1 MKSRLVLAYAAPPP
15 VVARSLAEFDSRQ
28 PEAGDWSLAELL
40 EAARDHAAEAVVV
53 SGAHKLDAAAIDALP
68 ERVRIIAT
76 ATVGFDHI
84 DIDAARRRGLPVTN
98 TPDVLTDCTADLCL
112 MLMLAACRRA
122 TEYAAVMQAGWRR
135 RYPQRELLG
144 LRFSGRTL
152 GILGMGRIGRAVAQR
167 ARGFGMDIV
176 YCNRTR
182 LPEELE
188 QGARHFSDFH
198 TMLPHCQILSLH
210 APAGHATEGIMDAA
224 AFALLPPDAV
234 FVNTARGSLVDEDAL
249 IDALQTGRLFAAGLD
264 VFRNE
269 PAFDLRLASL
279 PNVFLTP
286 HMGSATVETRK
297 AMGFRALDNVAAV
310 LSGRRAIDPV

>member
-1 MKSRLVLAYAAPPP
+1 
-15 VVARSLAEFDSRQ
+15 
-28 PEAGDWSLAELL
+28 
-40 EAARDHAAEAVVV
+40 
-53 SGAHKLDAAAIDALP
+53 
-68 ERVRIIAT
+68 
-76 ATVGFDHI
+76 
-84 DIDAARRRGLPVTN
+84 
-98 TPDVLTDCTADLCL
+98 
-112 MLMLAACRRA
+112 
-122 TEYAAVMQAGWRR
+122 
-135 RYPQRELLG
+135 
-144 LRFSGRTL
+144 
-152 GILGMGRIGRAVAQR
+152 
-167 ARGFGMDIV
+167 MDIV

-198 TMLPHCQILSLH
+198 AMLPHCQILSLH
-210 APAGHATEGIMDAA
+210 APAGRATEGIMDAA
-224 AFALLPPDAV
+224 AFSLLPPDAV

-297 AMGFRALDNVAAV
+297 AMGFRALDNAAAV
-310 LSGRRAIDPV
+310 LSGRPAIDLV